1 MARRF
6 ESNFVIVVIVIIVS
20 RALAALA
27 IPASARAQELAS
39 ASDENIAQVPQTQGP
54 MTLERVHSGWAIT
67 PDYRITDFDHTT
79 SQLLGAY
86 GGWVYDSTILIGAGG
101 YWTTNAP
108 NNRDLQYGGAVVE
121 WLNGADRAF
130 GFSIRG
136 LVGWG
141 TSRLPGTVSRI
152 VEPAPRFDRNGRRL
166 PSVTPPTT
174 TIVPVVFHD
183 DFFVFEPQASALIRV
198 TRLMRINAGVG
209 YRLTDGAHGLDDR
222 IHGVS
227 GSIALQI
234 GGVYR

>member
-1 MARRF
+1 MRRL
-6 ESNFVIVVIVIIVS
+6 SASPIVMVIAGLVAFGVPV
-20 RALAALA
+20 R
-27 IPASARAQELAS
+27 ARAQELAKS
-39 ASDENIAQVPQTQGP
+39 SEENIAQVPQTQGP

-79 SQLLGAY
+79 GQLLGAY

-101 YWTTNAP
+101 YWMTNGS
-108 NNRDLQYGGAVVE
+108 NNHDLQYGGAVVE
-121 WLNGADRAF
+121 WLQHADRAF
-130 GFSIRG
+130 GFSVRG

-152 VEPAPRFDRNGRRL
+152 VEPTPRFDRDGRRL
-166 PSVTPPTT
+166 PSVNPPTT

-209 YRLTDGAHGLDDR
+209 YRITDGAHGLDDR

-227 GSIALQI
+227 GSIGLQI
-234 GGVYR
+234 GGVYSSR